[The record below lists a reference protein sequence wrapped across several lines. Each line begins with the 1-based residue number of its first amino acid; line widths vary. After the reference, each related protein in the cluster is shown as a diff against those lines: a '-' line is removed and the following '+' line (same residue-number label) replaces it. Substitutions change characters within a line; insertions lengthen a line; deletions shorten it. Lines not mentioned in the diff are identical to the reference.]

1 MKNSRAFEKHTL
13 GFWWCVYR
21 ISLYSTG
28 AYANHL
34 GIEDAALVKLV
45 LGYGMSDGDH
55 HWHRLERGEITM
67 NEAAKEAI
75 AAVEASGVK
84 GFDIRDFFKSM
95 GGENESTKAMFEAV
109 FPVQGNGINPI
120 YSFQ

>member
-1 MKNSRAFEKHTL
+1 MKNSRAFENILWDFGGVFT
-13 GFWWCVYR
+13 GSPF
-21 ISLYSTG
+21 YSTG

-34 GIEDAALVKLV
+34 GIEDSTLVKLV

-95 GGENESTKAMFEAV
+95 GGENESTKA
-109 FPVQGNGINPI
+109 NPSMN
-120 YSFQ
+120 YKDYVSLSF